1 MPKIVL
7 CKVYSLI
14 RIKTI
19 LEIVDKCIRNL
30 GFNPIKIDKRANKIY
45 MIGTNGNTKL
55 TTILGRYNDTI
66 NRLGRSIMRIPR
78 IKVTVLIEPK
88 EPDLNELKDKLETY
102 LFREIAKRR
111 MGG

>member
-7 CKVYSLI
+7 RKVYSLI

-19 LEIVDKCIRNL
+19 LEIIDKCIRNL
-30 GFNPIKIDKRANKIY
+30 GFNPINIDKKANKVHI
-45 MIGTNGNTKL
+45 IGTNGNIKL
-55 TTILGRYNDTI
+55 TTILERYNDTI
-66 NRLGRSIMRIPR
+66 NRLGRAIMRIPR

-88 EPDLNELKDKLETY
+88 ELDLNELKDKLETY
-102 LFREIAKRR
+102 LFREIPKRR